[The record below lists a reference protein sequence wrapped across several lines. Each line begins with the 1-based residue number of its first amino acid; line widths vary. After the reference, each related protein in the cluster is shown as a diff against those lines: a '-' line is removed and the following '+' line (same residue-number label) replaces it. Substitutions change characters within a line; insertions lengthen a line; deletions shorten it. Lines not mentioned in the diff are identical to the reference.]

1 MTKFATGKAAMT
13 KTDPNEG
20 QGGLGKATTTKKG
33 ANDARRIIWALG
45 EFSSFFS
52 SNFLRLINVL
62 YILMTCFHCI
72 ELLVMCRVM

>member
-1 MTKFATGKAAMT
+1 MTKSATGKAAMT

-45 EFSSFFS
+45 EFSSFFFKFFKT
-52 SNFLRLINVL
+52 N
-62 YILMTCFHCI
+62 
-72 ELLVMCRVM
+72 